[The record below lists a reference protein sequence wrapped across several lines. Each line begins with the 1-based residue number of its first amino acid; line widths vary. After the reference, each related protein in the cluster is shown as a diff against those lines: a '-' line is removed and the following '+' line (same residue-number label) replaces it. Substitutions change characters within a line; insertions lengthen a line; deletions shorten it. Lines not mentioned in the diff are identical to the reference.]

1 MFFAY
6 YIHQSDVQM
15 VKQIFDNKIDE
26 AKLIEI
32 KIPVHFPTMQDWTEY
47 AVIEGQIQLK
57 DAYYNYVRLK
67 MTHDTM
73 FFICIPNS
81 AKTRLVHA
89 NIIDARQISDVPL
102 SKKGQEQSVKKINGL
117 SDYNLQAFKY
127 SYAEFGKLLTPDN
140 MKAASMQL
148 TRPYIDSPGEPPD
161 FTS

>member
-47 AVIEGQIQLK
+47 AVVEGQIQLK

-73 FFICIPNS
+73 FFVCIPN
-81 AKTRLVHA
+81 ATKTRLVHA
-89 NIIDARQISDVPL
+89 NIIDAKQISDVPL
-102 SKKGQEQSVKKINGL
+102 SKKGQESPVKKINTL

-127 SYAEFGKLLTPDN
+127 SYAEFGQLITTGDI
-140 MKAASMQL
+140 KAAFMQL
-148 TRPYIDSPGEPPD
+148 TKPYIESPGKPPN
-161 FTS
+161 FIS